1 MDTQVA
7 IIFSALALF
16 TTVAWG
22 EDLNKSKTGDQSGET
37 FLVVS
42 SSKLIGEEKTTW
54 IDSMRNKLSMAQRE
68 TGPFGLPQDPGAE
81 AAKPKRE
88 KIEKGAFLEAIAAI
102 KVNTVMPSDN
112 KFTIG
117 SREFIEGDVF
127 PLIKDQRQFNIEVV
141 SVNMGSILFKN
152 VNTGKLVKRNLHSL
166 PAGMMKNSSLVAIQ
180 GIFPAN
186 KRNALPLNLDDEPLP
201 VSND

>member
-1 MDTQVA
+1 MDTKVA
-7 IIFSALALF
+7 AIFSALVLVLP
-16 TTVAWG
+16 VAWAQ
-22 EDLNKSKTGDQSGET
+22 DLNKSKMDDQSGKT
-37 FLVVS
+37 FVAVNS
-42 SSKLIGEEKTTW
+42 RSLIGEAKMEW
-54 IDSMRNKLSMAQRE
+54 IESMRSELCVARRDI
-68 TGPFGLPQDPGAE
+68 GPFGLPQDPE
-81 AAKPKRE
+81 ADAVKPE
-88 KIEKGAFLEAIAAI
+88 KKKIKKGAFLEAIAAI
-102 KVNTVMPSDN
+102 KVNTVMPSYN

-141 SVNMGSILFKN
+141 SVNMESILFKN
-152 VNTGKLVKRNLHSL
+152 VDTGEFVKRNLHSL

>member
-16 TTVAWG
+16 MTVAWG
-22 EDLNKSKTGDQSGET
+22 EDLNKSNTGDQSDDT
-37 FLVVS
+37 FLAVS

-54 IDSMRNKLSMAQRE
+54 IESMRSKLSMAQRE
-68 TGPFGLPQDPGAE
+68 TGPFGFPQDPGAE
-81 AAKPKRE
+81 AVKPKRG
-88 KIEKGAFLEAIAAI
+88 KIDKGAFLEAIAAI
-102 KVNTVMPSDN
+102 EVNTVMPSDN

-166 PAGMMKNSSLVAIQ
+166 PAGMMKNTSLVAIQ

>member
-1 MDTQVA
+1 MDTQITA
-7 IIFSALALF
+7 IFYAFVLVMP
-16 TTVAWG
+16 TAWG
-22 EDLNKSKTGDQSGET
+22 QDLNNSETDNQSGNT
-37 FLVVS
+37 FVAVS
-42 SSKLIGEEKTTW
+42 SSHLIGDEKASW
-54 IDSMRNKLSMAQRE
+54 IESMRSKLSIAQRE
-68 TGPFGLPQDPGAE
+68 TGPFGLPQDLNAE
-81 AAKPKRE
+81 AVKPEKK

-102 KVNTVMPSDN
+102 QVNTVMPSDN

-117 SREFIEGDVF
+117 SREFIEGEVF
-127 PLIKDQRQFNIEVV
+127 PLIKDQRQFNTEVV
-141 SVNMGSILFKN
+141 SVNLESILFKN
-152 VNTGKLVKRNLHSL
+152 VTTGKLVKRNLHSL